1 MSDKIGAMRIFTKFG
16 VDRLRWDLREV
27 APELLGWKLCEEANS
42 VRWLLAHISMVLNVY
57 IPRAVTGDRGYVP
70 EGWPDD
76 YADDG
81 SRSLERLVADIEEGE
96 VRALE
101 GLDSLS
107 PESLEDTL
115 DWYIGEERRE
125 VYLMI
130 LASEILHHE
139 GQVAAAIGLKRRMDG
154 LSPKVEPPP

>member
-1 MSDKIGAMRIFTKFG
+1 MSEMISAMRIFTKFG
-16 VDRLRWDLREV
+16 LDRLRWDLREV
-27 APELLGWKLCEEANS
+27 APELLDWKQCEEANS

-57 IPRAVTGDRGYVP
+57 IPRAVTGDLGYVP

-81 SRSLERLVADIEEGE
+81 SRSLEGLVADIEEGE

-101 GLDSLS
+101 SLESLS
-107 PESLEDTL
+107 RESLEDTM

-130 LASEILHHE
+130 LSSEILHHE

>member
-1 MSDKIGAMRIFTKFG
+1 MSEKIGAMRIFTKFG
-16 VDRLRWDLREV
+16 LERLRWDLREV
-27 APELLGWKLCEEANS
+27 APELLDWKLCEEANS
-42 VRWLLAHISMVLNVY
+42 IRWLLAHISMVLNVY
-57 IPRAVTGDRGYVP
+57 IPRAVTVDLDYVP

-81 SRSLERLVADIEEGE
+81 SRSLEMLVADIEGGE

-101 GLDSLS
+101 SLSNLS

-115 DWYIGEERRE
+115 DWYIGKERRE

>member
-1 MSDKIGAMRIFTKFG
+1 MSEKIGAMRIFTKFG
-16 VDRLRWDLREV
+16 LDRLRWDLREF
-27 APELLGWKLCEEANS
+27 APELLDWKQCEKANS
-42 VRWLLAHISMVLNVY
+42 IRWLLAHISMVLNVY
-57 IPRAVTGDRGYVP
+57 IPRAVTGDLGYVP

-81 SRSLERLVADIEEGE
+81 SHSLEGLVADIKEGE

-101 GLDSLS
+101 SLGSLS
-107 PESLEDTL
+107 RESLEDTL

-154 LSPKVEPPP
+154 LSPKVEPPL

>member
-1 MSDKIGAMRIFTKFG
+1 MAARPHLHGVERLHTKSG
-16 VDRLRWDLREV
+16 DL
-27 APELLGWKLCEEANS
+27 
-42 VRWLLAHISMVLNVY
+42 
-57 IPRAVTGDRGYVP
+57 GYVP

-101 GLDSLS
+101 GLDSFS

-115 DWYIGEERRE
+115 DWYIGKERRE

-154 LSPKVEPPP
+154 LSPKVEHPP

>member
-1 MSDKIGAMRIFTKFG
+1 MSEKIGAMRIFTNFG
-16 VDRLRWDLREV
+16 LERLRWDLREV
-27 APELLGWKLCEEANS
+27 APELLDWKLCEEANS

-57 IPRAVTGDRGYVP
+57 IPRAVTGDLGYVP
-70 EGWPDD
+70 EGWSDD

-101 GLDSLS
+101 SLNNLP
-107 PESLEDTL
+107 PESLEDIL
-115 DWYIGEERRE
+115 DWYIGKERRE

>member
-1 MSDKIGAMRIFTKFG
+1 MSDKIGAMKIFTKFG
-16 VDRLRWDLREV
+16 VDRLRWDLRAV
-27 APELLGWKLCEEANS
+27 APELLDWKQCEEANS

-57 IPRAVTGDRGYVP
+57 IPRAVTGDLGYVP

-107 PESLEDTL
+107 PELLEDTL
-115 DWYIGEERRE
+115 DWYVGKERRE

-139 GQVAAAIGLKRRMDG
+139 GQVAAAIGLKRRMDC

>member
-1 MSDKIGAMRIFTKFG
+1 MSEKIGAMRIFTKFG
-16 VDRLRWDLREV
+16 LDRLRWDLREV
-27 APELLGWKLCEEANS
+27 APEDLDWKQCEDANS
-42 VRWLLAHISMVLNVY
+42 VRWRLAHISMVLNVY
-57 IPRAVTGDRGYVP
+57 IPRAVTGDLGYVP

-81 SRSLERLVADIEEGE
+81 NRSLERLVADIEEGE
-96 VRALE
+96 IRALE
-101 GLDSLS
+101 SLDSLS

-115 DWYIGEERRE
+115 EWYIGEERRE

-139 GQVAAAIGLKRRMDG
+139 GQVAAAIGLKRRIDG

>member
-1 MSDKIGAMRIFTKFG
+1 MSEKIGAMRLFTKFG
-16 VDRLRWDLREV
+16 LERLRWDLREV
-27 APELLGWKLCEEANS
+27 NPELLNWKQCEEANS

-57 IPRAVTGDRGYVP
+57 IPRAVTGDLDYVP

-76 YADDG
+76 YADNR
-81 SRSLERLVADIEEGE
+81 SHSLESLIADIKEGE

-101 GLDSLS
+101 GLDSLA

-139 GQVAAAIGLKRRMDG
+139 GQVAAAVGLKRRMEG
-154 LSPKVEPPP
+154 LSPQVEPPP

>member
-1 MSDKIGAMRIFTKFG
+1 MSEKIGAMRIFTKFG
-16 VDRLRWDLREV
+16 LERLRWDLREV
-27 APELLGWKLCEEANS
+27 APELLDWKLCEEVNS

-57 IPRAVTGDRGYVP
+57 IPRAVTGDLGYVP

-81 SRSLERLVADIEEGE
+81 SRSLEMLVADIEGGE

-101 GLDSLS
+101 SLNNLS

-115 DWYIGEERRE
+115 DWYIGKERRE